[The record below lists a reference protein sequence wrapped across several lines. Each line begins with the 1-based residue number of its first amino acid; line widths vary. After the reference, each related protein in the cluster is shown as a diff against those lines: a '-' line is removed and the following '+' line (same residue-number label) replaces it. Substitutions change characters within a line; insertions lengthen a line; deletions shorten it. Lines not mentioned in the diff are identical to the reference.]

1 MNHQVRLSLISLAL
15 KENFVPKVLPVRTKM
30 TSVFQA
36 ALLVLFL
43 TKEENRELK
52 IVKNVL
58 KVNSVMQ
65 ASKKLKH
72 VPTVTI
78 PIVSESDRSPI
89 VSYVPL
95 VTNVTPH
102 LDLFL
107 LQYLVELVFIQLKVQ
122 STVMHVERVI
132 TVILIQ
138 LALKPCCTS
147 KSVQKEHFAP
157 MILPMTSTM
166 TSYPIWSVIHV
177 LWVNGV

>member
-1 MNHQVRLSLISLAL
+1 MNHQVRLSLISLVL

-78 PIVSESDRSPI
+78 PIVSESDQSPI

-132 TVILIQ
+132 TVTLIQ
-138 LALKPCCTS
+138 LALKPCCTL
-147 KSVQKEHFAP
+147 KYVQREHFAP